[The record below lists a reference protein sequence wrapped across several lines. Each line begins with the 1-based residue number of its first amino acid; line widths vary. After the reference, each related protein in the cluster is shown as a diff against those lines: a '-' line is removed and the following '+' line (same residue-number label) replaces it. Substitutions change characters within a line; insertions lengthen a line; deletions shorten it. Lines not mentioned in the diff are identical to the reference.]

1 MTHNRLVTGSSPV
14 GATKFKL
21 LNQYIKP
28 TFELAFLYL
37 RSVSLHFLGQI
48 AIHVLKILYLK
59 LC

>member
-28 TFELAFLYL
+28 TFELAFLL
-37 RSVSLHFLGQI
+37 VKMAM
-48 AIHVLKILYLK
+48 AIEWR
-59 LC
+59 CSNQ